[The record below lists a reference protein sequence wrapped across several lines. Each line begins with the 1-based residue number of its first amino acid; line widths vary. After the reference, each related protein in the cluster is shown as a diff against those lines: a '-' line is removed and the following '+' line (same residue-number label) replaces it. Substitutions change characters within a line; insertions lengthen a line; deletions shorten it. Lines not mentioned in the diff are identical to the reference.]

1 MTSEFD
7 YYRTGLAG
15 ARLKRCYEVAPP
27 RVQQYLDAEIR
38 HVIREIAGRRAVLEL
53 GCGYGRV
60 LRRLAPHAALGV
72 GIDNSF
78 ESLLVARDYLAGV
91 SNVHLFCMNAAAT
104 GFANSSFDAVVC
116 IQNGISAFHVDR
128 AQLVAEALRL
138 CRSGG
143 IALFSSYADEF
154 WNHRL
159 QWFQMQ
165 AEQGLV
171 GPIDYA
177 RSGDGN
183 IVCTDGFT
191 ASRCSADEFAAL
203 AAGSDCEAEIGVVD
217 DSSLFCKLTSPR

>member
-1 MTSEFD
+1 MTSNFD

-15 ARLKRCYEVAPP
+15 ERLKRCYEVAPP
-27 RVQQYLDAEIR
+27 RVQQYLDAEVQ
-38 HVIREIAGRRAVLEL
+38 HVIGEIAGRRAVLEL

-60 LRRLAPHAALGV
+60 LKRLAPHAALGV

-78 ESLLVARDYLAGV
+78 ESLLVAREYLAGV
-91 SNVHLFCMNAAAT
+91 SNIQLACMNAAAT
-104 GFANSSFDAVVC
+104 GFANSSFDAVIC

-128 AQLVAEALRL
+128 LQLVSEALRI
-138 CRSGG
+138 CRPGG
-143 IALFSSYADEF
+143 IALFSTYADEF
-154 WNHRL
+154 WEHRL
-159 QWFQMQ
+159 QWFEIQ

-177 RSGDGN
+177 RSGGGN

-203 AAGSDCEAEIGVVD
+203 AAGCGSEADISVVD
-217 DSSLFCKLTSPR
+217 ASSLFCRLVRSR